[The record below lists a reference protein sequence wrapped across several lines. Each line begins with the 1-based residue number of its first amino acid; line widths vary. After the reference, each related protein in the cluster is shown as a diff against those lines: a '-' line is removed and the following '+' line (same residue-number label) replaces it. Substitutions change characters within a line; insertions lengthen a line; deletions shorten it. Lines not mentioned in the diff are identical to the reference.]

1 MGKGFSSVDYI
12 NAQRARNV
20 ITQKVDK
27 LFDSYD
33 FLLSPAQ
40 LIVAPS
46 PDNETIKI
54 NGEELP
60 RDINLIK
67 PLVLSSLCGYPSIS
81 IPFNKMG
88 NGQYFSIQIIGKRN
102 SDNKL
107 IDFAKL
113 LEKEFALQYDNPLV

>member
-1 MGKGFSSVDYI
+1 MI
-12 NAQRARNV
+12 
-20 ITQKVDK
+20 
-27 LFDSYD
+27 

-40 LIVAPS
+40 LIAAPS
-46 PDNETIKI
+46 PDNETIQI

-67 PLVLSSLCGYPSIS
+67 PLVLSSLCEYINFQYPSIKPYL
-81 IPFNKMG
+81 ITHL
-88 NGQYFSIQIIGKRN
+88 SIQIIGKRN

-113 LEKEFALQYDNPLV
+113 LEKELALQYDNPLV